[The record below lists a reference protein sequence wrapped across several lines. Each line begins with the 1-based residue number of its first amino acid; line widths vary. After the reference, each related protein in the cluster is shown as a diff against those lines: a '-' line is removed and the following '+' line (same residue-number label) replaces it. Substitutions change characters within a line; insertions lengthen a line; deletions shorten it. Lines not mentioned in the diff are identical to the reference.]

1 MLGQSHKFVN
11 ISHSTNEEDRMEI
24 CNFTVFLHESPGITD
39 GQNISLTALLE
50 ISTETKHILER
61 TVRFIA
67 RTSVLVFFY
76 VLHFFL
82 KTYDTLGGGEV
93 DLTRDTCLR
102 C

>member
-50 ISTETKHILER
+50 ISTETKHILEK
-61 TVRFIA
+61 TVGFIA

-76 VLHFFL
+76 VLHFFFL
-82 KTYDTLGGGEV
+82 KTYDTLGGEV
-93 DLTRDTCLR
+93 S
-102 C
+102 